1 VVKHRGRI
9 AVIADIARDRRDRK
23 SKPYHGDTEKLARIA
38 GIGKEKTTA
47 YWTRIGETAPIALHK
62 PSSGRAQCP

>member
-23 SKPYHGDTEKLARIA
+23 SKPYHGDTEKLARLPESE
-38 GIGKEKTTA
+38 KKKTTA
-47 YWTRIGETAPIALHK
+47 YWTRIGETAPIAL
-62 PSSGRAQCP
+62 